1 MYAFL
6 LMDFE
11 KEPSVGSEETFWV
24 FSTSLRRDAL
34 QSHKET
40 RGDHLAYEF
49 CPHPAIKA
57 AGVSLKPALVSVLS
71 PRCFINPLLCWLEV
85 REDDGSHA
93 SLPARLQDSDTKP
106 IMLPL
111 WSFNFPLSFSLLT
124 LQLPP
129 SANRRLARTKCC
141 TAFLNI
147 YAFFTGEK

>member
-1 MYAFL
+1 
-6 LMDFE
+6 MDFE

-24 FSTSLRRDAL
+24 FSTSLRWDAL

-40 RGDHLAYEF
+40 SGDHLSYEF
-49 CPHPAIKA
+49 HPHPAIKA
-57 AGVSLKPALVSVLS
+57 AGVSLKRALVSVLS
-71 PRCFINPLLCWLEV
+71 PCCFLNPPLCWLEV

-93 SLPARLQDSDTKP
+93 SLPACLQDSDTKP

-129 SANRRLARTKCC
+129 SANRRLART
-141 TAFLNI
+141 TGSRALLNI
-147 YAFFTGEK
+147 YAFFYRWKVIKWD